1 MFLFWLRQLPWYEY
15 QTPASVPPPAE
26 CRSSPTNTPVSPPSS
41 FILLSF
47 AWFYMFFSSGQ
58 VLLSALSWCSACH
71 FSTCIHRFMQL
82 SQKSRYR
89 TIRWPLKAL
98 LCDTFIVIPI
108 PSSWFS
114 NFWFWNNDRLIRS
127 CKKSAKR
134 SLIPITLI
142 PAPPHGDI
150 LYNYNILW
158 KPDSL

>member
-1 MFLFWLRQLPWYEY
+1 MWTIFKVFIEFVIVLPLFYILLFWCQGMWDLNSPKSNPHPLYWK
-15 QTPASVPPPAE
+15 V
-26 CRSSPTNTPVSPPSS
+26 RSKPLDHRASPTHLLFVASCKTTGWYHHQHIDIDAVNMPP
-41 FILLSF
+41 
-47 AWFYMFFSSGQ
+47 Q
-58 VLLSALSWCSACH
+58 VPSCC
-71 FSTCIHRFMQL
+71 
-82 SQKSRYR
+82 
-89 TIRWPLKAL
+89 
-98 LCDTFIVIPI
+98 TFIVIPI

-114 NFWFWNNDRLIRS
+114 NFWFWNNDRLIS